1 MVIKLSEIL
10 KKAEIKSSGY
20 AKSWKEEAIFVQT
33 NQSQLDIKKVG
44 TKVGTDIKKVGTDDK
59 KVGTKV
65 GTDINGIALLVY
77 QYFLQKLNSKKD
89 LVTEYINSTALS
101 LYIGKSGN
109 SIRQS
114 IKRMKKANI
123 IKTINIIDGRKGSAQ
138 YQIDRNF
145 YKNFKKLNKK
155 DPPINNSN
163 NKKLLLL
170 KEKEEKEKKVKQS
183 EKLAIERKEE
193 PKQRNWSNI
202 NIEPLRKYGLN
213 ERHLEDIRE
222 FNLLDREVVQ
232 ESIYHF
238 AFALEENKIKYENP
252 IGVLVGR
259 LCKGKGWF
267 EAEYIS
273 EKEKS
278 FKQLVLIK
286 KKRKKEKEDLISE
299 YSQMEY
305 EPWKEALTDE
315 EVKGIELGMPETV
328 KKGHSVFRENYWRE
342 YFTEKILMP
351 KLREKGLINKEED
364 HVDLVKK

>member
-1 MVIKLSEIL
+1 MADKI
-10 KKAEIKSSGY
+10 GH
-20 AKSWKEEAIFVQT
+20 
-33 NQSQLDIKKVG
+33 KVDSV
-44 TKVGTDIKKVGTDDK
+44 KQV
-59 KVGTKV
+59 
-65 GTDINGIALLVY
+65 L
-77 QYFLQKLNSKKD
+77 
-89 LVTEYINSTALS
+89 
-101 LYIGKSGN
+101 
-109 SIRQS
+109 
-114 IKRMKKANI
+114 KRMKRSDF
-123 IKTINIIDGRKGSAQ
+123 IKTINIIDGRKGASQ
-138 YQIDRNF
+138 YQIDKSF
-145 YKNFKKLNKK
+145 YKNFLKTSEKLENFSF
-155 DPPINNSN
+155 PINNSN

-170 KEKEEKEKKVKQS
+170 DKRGENKQS
-183 EKLAIERKEE
+183 EKLGIERKEE

-364 HVDLVKK
+364 HVDLLKKRD

>member
-1 MVIKLSEIL
+1 MPNIHDLKSKKRSIKDKSIWDVFDEHSIYISN
-10 KKAEIKSSGY
+10 IKSTKVGT
-20 AKSWKEEAIFVQT
+20 ET
-33 NQSQLDIKKVG
+33 KKVG
-44 TKVGTDIKKVGTDDK
+44 TKVGTETKKVGTETK

-65 GTDINGIALLVY
+65 GTETKKVGTKVGTETNGIALLVY

-89 LVTEYINSTALS
+89 LVTEYINSTSLS

-155 DPPINNSN
+155 DPSINNSN

-170 KEKEEKEKKVKQS
+170 DKKKEIKQS
-183 EKLAIERKEE
+183 EKLGIERKDE

-273 EKEKS
+273 ELERSLINSRTKAGIKLAREQGTKFGRKLGSKNKKTDHKVERIKIFLTAKKS
-278 FKQLVLIK
+278 YAWISNELSVSKQTISDIK
-286 KKRKKEKEDLISE
+286 K
-299 YSQMEY
+299 QMNSFV
-305 EPWKEALTDE
+305 T
-315 EVKGIELGMPETV
+315 T
-328 KKGHSVFRENYWRE
+328 N
-342 YFTEKILMP
+342 
-351 KLREKGLINKEED
+351 
-364 HVDLVKK
+364 